1 MSIIDTLITDRT
13 QADVARVA
21 ELKAKWVNSQ
31 WTGTT
36 AELAEWY
43 AGMKGAYN
51 ATDLNRVTEA
61 MEYLAGAFEGLGY
74 PVPGYT
80 GLGITW
86 TTENIPSP
94 AQMSQ
99 YLANV
104 QALMGVLATVQYTVD
119 LPQSMAFLTYVG
131 ANNIEQ
137 ILFEIN
143 AYLEAMQAVF
153 LRASMPWAYA
163 GAGYYFPDLWL
174 YLYTSDGLLV
184 VTEDDMAVQVR

>member
-1 MSIIDTLITDRT
+1 MSIIDTLVTDRT
-13 QADVARVA
+13 LADYQLWQS
-21 ELKAKWVNSQ
+21 LKALGWSGMSSAQQAQ
-31 WTGTT
+31 WS
-36 AELAEWY
+36 

-61 MEYLAGAFEGLGY
+61 VEYLVSVFEALGY
-74 PVPGYT
+74 SVPGYADP
-80 GLGITW
+80 GVTW
-86 TTENIPSP
+86 AIGDAPTDE
-94 AQMSQ
+94 QLEL
-99 YLANV
+99 YLATV
-104 QALMGVLATVQYTVD
+104 QALMDVLKTAQYTAD
-119 LPQSMAFLTYVG
+119 LPQSMALLTYVG

-163 GAGYYFPDLWL
+163 GADYYYPDLWL

-184 VTEDDMAVQVR
+184 VTEDDLAVQVR